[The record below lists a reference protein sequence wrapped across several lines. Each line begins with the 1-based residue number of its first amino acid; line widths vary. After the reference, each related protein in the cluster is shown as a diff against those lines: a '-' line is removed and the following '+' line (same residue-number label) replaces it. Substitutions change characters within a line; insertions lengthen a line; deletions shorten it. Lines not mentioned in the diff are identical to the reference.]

1 MRRQSLASVAALALA
16 FLPLAGCGGGGE
28 TGPGG
33 GSSVSSSA
41 SGTGGGGGD
50 PMDFYSPPPDSCA
63 YDCPHTTPCA
73 EQSTHYVC
81 PSLGPF
87 AEIPH
92 APECGGWDGK
102 YPAPIAGKCTASAP
116 TKEALKRSGADPDDK
131 AAHVLPDGRRIHPAG
146 QEWIFG
152 DLDGGLTSGAID
164 VPGTPFVLAVETG
177 FGDHAVRVIDTQK
190 LAAGQD
196 PVVSVALFKAPYTLN
211 SAMAL
216 GPGGRVLVSGNDG
229 ELHALTL
236 DLVTGV
242 IVRNDAESVK
252 LPLSTLGKYYVSGVA
267 FSPDGSRILASSVNN
282 KALLVF
288 SAVAGPSHG
297 TLLGQVSLDAQETF
311 GACFDPHDPTGKM
324 VYVSFWGDRKVEA
337 IDVSDPAH
345 PVVKATF
352 ATGKNPEGIAF
363 LDARYFAV
371 AAANGDE
378 LSLVDRVTS
387 EVTRIPIDA
396 KKGALPGQEPSA
408 PAWDEA
414 GKRLYV
420 TLGGENAVAAFD
432 VDLTK
437 TPPTFTRAGLLGTG
451 WWPSSVVVRAGG
463 DLVVT
468 TLRGHGGGPIPQPFG
483 FGDSDI
489 GLRMHGSVQWIAAPA
504 PAELAAGDAQ
514 AAMDSD
520 VAGKAGAPTVSCP
533 AGAADFPVPATNQ
546 GGSPVIDHIFFI
558 LRENKNFDALF
569 GDLKGVDGDPAY
581 TLKAKSA
588 DMDAIWHNLREAA
601 RGFVVADNYYTDAV
615 FSTQGHVW
623 ATYARSSDF
632 NERTWAISGPRD
644 ASPRGVPGGGVTE
657 VGRPLEGSL
666 FDWLLANKVKF
677 DMLGEVDGQPDLPP
691 GAPPVLDIHYPG
703 VAQNIGYVD
712 LPKACYAAGR
722 VRVACNLGS
731 FVYQTLPND
740 HTLGVSPDNASPAT
754 MCAVNDEAT
763 GMMLDAISHS
773 PYWKSSLVIIT
784 EDDPSSGGE
793 HVDGHRTPLVLISP
807 WVKRGYVTKT
817 HIDMASLHKIYAH
830 VLGLPYPNRQVE
842 GAMIPFDA
850 FTSTPD
856 YTPFVYTPRTWP
868 LACGM
873 EDAAP
878 RVIGGGNGG
887 NAVAGGPGAEEE
899 LTKLW
904 DFSHEDEQPG
914 LGAQVWRA
922 MRGEPLTAVPAEMR
936 ARVVRW
942 RDRQQVNRKD
952 DDD

>member
-1 MRRQSLASVAALALA
+1 M
-16 FLPLAGCGGGGE
+16 
-28 TGPGG
+28 
-33 GSSVSSSA
+33 
-41 SGTGGGGGD
+41 
-50 PMDFYSPPPDSCA
+50 
-63 YDCPHTTPCA
+63 
-73 EQSTHYVC
+73 
-81 PSLGPF
+81 
-87 AEIPH
+87 
-92 APECGGWDGK
+92 
-102 YPAPIAGKCTASAP
+102 
-116 TKEALKRSGADPDDK
+116 
-131 AAHVLPDGRRIHPAG
+131 
-146 QEWIFG
+146 
-152 DLDGGLTSGAID
+152 
-164 VPGTPFVLAVETG
+164 
-177 FGDHAVRVIDTQK
+177 
-190 LAAGQD
+190 
-196 PVVSVALFKAPYTLN
+196 
-211 SAMAL
+211 
-216 GPGGRVLVSGNDG
+216 
-229 ELHALTL
+229 
-236 DLVTGV
+236 
-242 IVRNDAESVK
+242 
-252 LPLSTLGKYYVSGVA
+252 
-267 FSPDGSRILASSVNN
+267 
-282 KALLVF
+282 
-288 SAVAGPSHG
+288 
-297 TLLGQVSLDAQETF
+297 
-311 GACFDPHDPTGKM
+311 
-324 VYVSFWGDRKVEA
+324 
-337 IDVSDPAH
+337 
-345 PVVKATF
+345 
-352 ATGKNPEGIAF
+352 
-363 LDARYFAV
+363 
-371 AAANGDE
+371 
-378 LSLVDRVTS
+378 
-387 EVTRIPIDA
+387 
-396 KKGALPGQEPSA
+396 
-408 PAWDEA
+408 
-414 GKRLYV
+414 
-420 TLGGENAVAAFD
+420 AAFD
-432 VDLTK
+432 VDLAK
-437 TPPTFTRAGLLGTG
+437 TPPTFTRAGALGTG
-451 WWPSSVVVRAGG
+451 WWPSSVVVRSGG

-489 GLRMHGSVQWIAAPA
+489 GL
-504 PAELAAGDAQ
+504 
-514 AAMDSD
+514 
-520 VAGKAGAPTVSCP
+520 
-533 AGAADFPVPATNQ
+533 
-546 GGSPVIDHIFFI
+546 
-558 LRENKNFDALF
+558 
-569 GDLKGVDGDPAY
+569 
-581 TLKAKSA
+581 
-588 DMDAIWHNLREAA
+588 HNLREAA

-632 NERTWAISGPRD
+632 NERTWAVSGARS
-644 ASPRGVPGGGVTE
+644 ASPRRAVPGGGVTE

-868 LACGM
+868 LACGS

-878 RVIGGGNGG
+878 RVVGAGNGG
-887 NAVAGGPGAEEE
+887 NAVAGGSEAEEE

-914 LGAQVWRA
+914 LGAQVWRS
-922 MRGEPLTAVPAEMR
+922 MRGEPLTALPAEMR

-942 RDRQQVNRKD
+942 RDRLRVHRKD
-952 DDD
+952 DDDQSDPRSSGPCAAPDSVESERRP